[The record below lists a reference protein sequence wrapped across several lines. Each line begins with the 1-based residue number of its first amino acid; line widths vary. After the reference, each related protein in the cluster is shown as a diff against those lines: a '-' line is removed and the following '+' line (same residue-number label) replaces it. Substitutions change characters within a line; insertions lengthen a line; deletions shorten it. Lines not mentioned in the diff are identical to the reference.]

1 MGVRKDD
8 AVRFVL
14 SKLGG
19 YVAKEGKRARQPSI
33 PYTVSTCL
41 SLTRS
46 SWGWI
51 LDRTRH
57 STVQVV
63 QHTCTGVGTGGS
75 QRYTGRVGVEFGG
88 TDSRVKLYAQGGLE
102 CTLGSS
108 ALLSVSDAI
117 GSARLD

>member
-1 MGVRKDD
+1 MVWYGRCSCKGHLGGRSSAANVGGEALNHIALAEDVYKKGNNPDFSTVGHSMGVRKDD

-57 STVQVV
+57 SSVQ
-63 QHTCTGVGTGGS
+63 
-75 QRYTGRVGVEFGG
+75 
-88 TDSRVKLYAQGGLE
+88 
-102 CTLGSS
+102 
-108 ALLSVSDAI
+108 
-117 GSARLD
+117 